1 MTEAT
6 WPKIPAEAR
15 ALQEELRHL
24 VVTEDRLGKVRL
36 IAGVDAGYD
45 LRRGITRATAVIMEA
60 DTLTEL
66 EAVIAE
72 RPTDFP
78 YVPGL
83 LSFRE
88 APAILEALDRLSER
102 PDLILVDGQGMA
114 HPRRFGLACHI
125 GVLADIPTI
134 GVAKSRL
141 VGTHDDPDE
150 ARGARTRL
158 VHKGEVIGTVLRTRA
173 RAKPVYVST
182 GHRVC
187 LATAVETVLAA
198 APRFRLPEPIRRA
211 DRLTRQGR
219 R

>member
-1 MTEAT
+1 MTAAI
-6 WPKIPAEAR
+6 WPKTPAGAR
-15 ALQEELRHL
+15 VLQEELRHL
-24 VVTEDRLGKVRL
+24 VVTEDRLGPVRL

-45 LRRGITRATAVIMEA
+45 LRRRITRAAAVVLYA
-60 DTLTEL
+60 DDLVEL
-66 EAVIAE
+66 QAVIAE

-88 APAILEALDRLSER
+88 APAILEAIGRLSER
-102 PDLILVDGQGMA
+102 PDLILVDGQGLA
-114 HPRRFGLACHI
+114 HPRRFGLACHV

-141 VGTHDDPDE
+141 VGAHDEPGE
-150 ARGARTRL
+150 ARGARTPL

-173 RAKPVYVST
+173 RVKPVYVST

-187 LATAVETVLAA
+187 LETAVEMVLAA

-211 DRLTRQGR
+211 DRLTRAGR
-219 R
+219 